1 MKKLFLVSV
10 ATAALVGANGF
21 AFAQAPSEKPNAP
34 AAQSAPAE
42 KAAPAEKTAPAEKIA
57 PPMNR
62 TEAPAAKSE
71 GGMKGSQADQK
82 MPADKGAVQHVQEQ
96 KKDAVQPNRASSE
109 PAPGTK
115 PTGKSSADM
124 KANGKPV
131 SEKSASETNADKS
144 RDGMK
149 GDSKSATEAKPGAT
163 TGQAGAGSKQMTTEQ
178 RTTIRTVIKEQNVRP
193 AQNVNFSISIG
204 TRVPRTVSFYPLPTR
219 IVSIYP
225 DWRGY
230 QYFLVGDQIIVVNPR
245 THEIVAV
252 LEA

>member
-1 MKKLFLVSV
+1 M
-10 ATAALVGANGF
+10 
-21 AFAQAPSEKPNAP
+21 EKA
-34 AAQSAPAE
+34 SPAE
-42 KAAPAEKTAPAEKIA
+42 KVA

-82 MPADKGAVQHVQEQ
+82 MPADKGAMQHVQEQ

-109 PAPGTK
+109 PAVGMK
-115 PTGKSSADM
+115 PAGKTSADM
-124 KANGKPV
+124 KANGQPS
-131 SEKSASETNADKS
+131 SEKSASDTNADKS
-144 RDGMK
+144 KAGVK
-149 GDSKSATEAKPGAT
+149 AESQNSAGTKPSTT
-163 TGQAGAGSKQMTTEQ
+163 TGQAGAGSKQMTAEQ
-178 RTTIRTVIKEQNVRP
+178 RTTIRTIVEEQHVRP

-204 TRVPRTVSFYPLPTR
+204 TRVPRTVSFYPLPTQL
-219 IVSIYP
+219 VTIYP
-225 DWRGY
+225 NWRGY

>member
-1 MKKLFLVSV
+1 MKKIFLVSV
-10 ATAALVGANGF
+10 ATTALIGASGF
-21 AFAQAPSEKPNAP
+21 SFAQAPNEKGNSEKGNSPT
-34 AAQSAPAE
+34 AQSAPAE
-42 KAAPAEKTAPAEKIA
+42 KAAPAEKIAPAI
-57 PPMNR
+57 R
-62 TEAPAAKSE
+62 SEAPAAKSE

-82 MPADKGAVQHVQEQ
+82 TPADKGAVRHVQEQ

-109 PAPGTK
+109 PAPAAK
-115 PTGKSSADM
+115 PTGKTSADM

-144 RDGMK
+144 KDGKKVESK
-149 GDSKSATEAKPGAT
+149 GAAETKSSTT

-178 RTTIRTVIKEQNVRP
+178 RTTIRTVIKEQHVRP

-204 TRVPRTVSFYPLPTR
+204 TRVPRTVNFYPLPTQL
-219 IVSIYP
+219 VTIYP

>member
-1 MKKLFLVSV
+1 MKKIFLVSV
-10 ATAALVGANGF
+10 ATAALIGASGF
-21 AFAQAPSEKPNAP
+21 SFAQAPNEKGNSEKGNSPT
-34 AAQSAPAE
+34 AQSAPAE
-42 KAAPAEKTAPAEKIA
+42 KAAPAEKIAPAI
-57 PPMNR
+57 R
-62 TEAPAAKSE
+62 SEAPAAKSE

-109 PAPGTK
+109 PAPGMK

-124 KANGKPV
+124 KANGKAA
-131 SEKSASETNADKS
+131 SEKSASEMNTDKS
-144 RDGMK
+144 KDGMK
-149 GDSKSATEAKPGAT
+149 AESKSTTETKTGVT

-178 RTTIRTVIKEQNVRP
+178 RTSIRTGIKQQNARP
-193 AQNVNFSISIG
+193 VTNVNFSISVG
-204 TRVPRTVSFYPLPTR
+204 TRVPRTVSFYPVPTQL
-219 IVSIYP
+219 VAIYP